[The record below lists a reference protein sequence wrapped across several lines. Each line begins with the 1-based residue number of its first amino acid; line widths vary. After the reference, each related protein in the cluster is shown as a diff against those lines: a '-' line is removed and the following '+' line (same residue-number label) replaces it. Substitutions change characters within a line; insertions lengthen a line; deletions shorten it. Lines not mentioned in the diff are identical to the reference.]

1 MTARSGYRID
11 KEQRMRRIRLKKPRG
26 RRLKILL
33 LVLSLGVA
41 ALQYLFRTGIPGSRG
56 LDDSRCGGVAACFAG
71 PVTRIVDGD
80 TLDVSG
86 ERIRLVLVN
95 APERAT
101 RFGPAATKFL
111 QEMCPVGSAVLVDQD
126 DLQQTDN
133 YGRMLAVVWCGEM
146 RVNEALIRAGHARLY
161 ERFCRQSEFGLQLW
175 AVTLGC
181 E

>member
-1 MTARSGYRID
+1 
-11 KEQRMRRIRLKKPRG
+11 MRRIRFKRPRG
-26 RRLKILL
+26 RRMKVLL
-33 LVLSLGVA
+33 LIVSLALA
-41 ALQYLFRTGIPGSRG
+41 AFQYFFRTGTVPGSPG
-56 LDDSRCGGVAACFAG
+56 SNDPRCGGVAACFSG
-71 PVTRIVDGD
+71 PVARVVDGD

-101 RFGPAATKFL
+101 RFGPAATEYL
-111 QEMCPVGSAVLVDQD
+111 HELCPVGSTALVDQD

-133 YGRMLAVVWCGEM
+133 YGRMLAVVWCGEV
-146 RVNEALIRAGHARLY
+146 RVNEAIIRAGHARLY
-161 ERFCRQSEFGLQLW
+161 ERFCRRSEFGLQLW

>member
-1 MTARSGYRID
+1 
-11 KEQRMRRIRLKKPRG
+11 MRRIRFRKRGG

-33 LVLSLGVA
+33 LLVSLA
-41 ALQYLFRTGIPGSRG
+41 AAAWQYFFRTGDVSESPGSN
-56 LDDSRCGGVAACFAG
+56 DPRCSGAAACFAG

-101 RFGPAATKFL
+101 RFGPAATEYL
-111 QEMCPVGSAVLVDQD
+111 RELCPVGSTALVDQD
-126 DLQQTDN
+126 DLQQTDD
-133 YGRMLAVVWCGEM
+133 YGRMLAVVWCGET
-146 RVNEALIRAGHARLY
+146 RVNEAIIRAGHARLY
-161 ERFCRQSEFGLQLW
+161 ERFCRQSEFGLELW
-175 AVTLGC
+175 AVALGC

>member
-1 MTARSGYRID
+1 
-11 KEQRMRRIRLKKPRG
+11 MRKIKFRKPRG
-26 RRLKILL
+26 KRLQILL
-33 LVLSLGVA
+33 LVLSLALA
-41 ALQYLFRTGIPGSRG
+41 AFQYLFRAGGDAGSP
-56 LDDSRCGGVAACFAG
+56 DPRCGGVAACFAG

-101 RFGPAATKFL
+101 RFGPAATRFL
-111 QEMCPVGSAVLVDQD
+111 QELCPVGSAALVDQD

-133 YGRMLAVVWCGEM
+133 YGRMLAVVWCGET
-146 RVNEALIRAGHARLY
+146 RVNESLIRAGHARLY
-161 ERFCRQSEFGLQLW
+161 DRFCRQSEFGLQLW

>member
-1 MTARSGYRID
+1 
-11 KEQRMRRIRLKKPRG
+11 MRRIRFKKRGG
-26 RRLKILL
+26 RRIKILL
-33 LVLSLGVA
+33 LLVSLA
-41 ALQYLFRTGIPGSRG
+41 AAAFQFFFRTGEVPGSQ
-56 LDDSRCGGVAACFAG
+56 DPRCSGVAACYSG

-86 ERIRLVLVN
+86 ERVRLVLVN

-101 RFGPAATKFL
+101 RFGPAATEYL
-111 QEMCPVGSAVLVDQD
+111 RELCPAGSTALVDQD

-133 YGRMLAVVWCGEM
+133 YGRMLAVVWCGET
-146 RVNEALIRAGHARLY
+146 RVNEAIIRTGHARLY